1 MFVCVLSQN
10 VNCRQ
15 YYGESSEAHAKA
27 YEGLAVS
34 LGPGGD
40 GTSIGSI
47 LTQPIL
53 ATGTETLLTVEP
65 KVDKLLKEKFTSG
78 ISPVLIIYSP
88 PCHV

>member
-1 MFVCVLSQN
+1 MFAYVLSQN

-47 LTQPIL
+47 LTQPFL
-53 ATGTETLLTVEP
+53 TTGTETLLTVEP
-65 KVDKLLKEKFTSG
+65 KVDKVSKLYSLTSM
-78 ISPVLIIYSP
+78 IYY
-88 PCHV
+88 

>member
-1 MFVCVLSQN
+1 MLEIPSLFACVFTQN

-34 LGPGGD
+34 LD
-40 GTSIGSI
+40 GASIGSI

-53 ATGTETLLTVEP
+53 NSGTETLLTVEP
-65 KVDKLLKEKFTSG
+65 KVNNVFR
-78 ISPVLIIYSP
+78 VLTLNYYS
-88 PCHV
+88 

>member
-1 MFVCVLSQN
+1 MFALVLSQN

-34 LGPGGD
+34 LGTGGD

-53 ATGTETLLTVEP
+53 TTGTETLLTVEP
-65 KVDKLLKEKFTSG
+65 KVDKITKLYFGHEPFWCL
-78 ISPVLIIYSP
+78 P
-88 PCHV
+88 

>member
-1 MFVCVLSQN
+1 

-15 YYGESSEAHAKA
+15 YYGESSEAHGKA

-53 ATGTETLLTVEP
+53 TTGTET
-65 KVDKLLKEKFTSG
+65 VDCPSFILG
-78 ISPVLIIYSP
+78 ISLKGTYYVLFFPKSSFWFGGLLEQVFILES
-88 PCHV
+88 